1 MAEGE
6 TATPI
11 LRPGVVSAN
20 VIPQAPPPGVPVVSP
35 RQPVGGYDATQVIQ
49 GIYNASP
56 NRGAMPPNMQMDA
69 PPGRVDPY
77 QQQQQQQQQQG
88 HNGMSNSG
96 PFDGSVPN
104 ESSMRQISLSSP
116 PPVPTNMRNAE
127 FY

>member
-1 MAEGE
+1 
-6 TATPI
+6 
-11 LRPGVVSAN
+11 
-20 VIPQAPPPGVPVVSP
+20 
-35 RQPVGGYDATQVIQ
+35 
-49 GIYNASP
+49 
-56 NRGAMPPNMQMDA
+56 MPTMQMDA
-69 PPGRVDPY
+69 PPVRVDYY

-104 ESSMRQISLSSP
+104 ESSMRQINLSSP